1 MRMSENIH
9 KNCENYVESKDYCLK
24 FFEEKVSENYPTC
37 KEYAEFSD
45 KKLSQKWSN

>member
-1 MRMSENIH
+1 MSENIH

-24 FFEEKVSENYPTC
+24 FFEEKVSENYLTC